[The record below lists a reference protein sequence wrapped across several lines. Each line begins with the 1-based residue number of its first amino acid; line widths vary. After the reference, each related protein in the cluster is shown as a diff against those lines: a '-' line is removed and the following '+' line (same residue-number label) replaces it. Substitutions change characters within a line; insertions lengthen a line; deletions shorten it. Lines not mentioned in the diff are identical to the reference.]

1 MHLYQS
7 LKTATCIQSRSKPS
21 FHVEIDIGGHT
32 ESKIYTTGSKIQGS
46 VKLTAHHQTAFHSV
60 QVDFRGTT
68 TTRQAFQYGTP
79 FTTHTFM
86 QIRMPI
92 SEAVLPACQILEAG
106 KVYNIPFLFI
116 IPTDLSPKAC
126 NHQNTTVRER
136 HLLLPPTIGAWKTKD
151 LTDGSI
157 SVDYVI
163 RARLVL
169 EKDDRGKERFVDH
182 DMSLKVIPVYPE
194 QPPIH
199 ISSPNSQYCLSQT
212 KTIRRNLLCGKAGIL
227 RVSTAQPRSM
237 TLYLDHLQ
245 VSESRLAIDL
255 EYIGTSPRSMPPE
268 IRIKTA
274 AIEAMT
280 SFWPGP
286 IGHLPDHCEA
296 LSNSTSPVAPWSS
309 SHPLLLQGVEQV
321 NWEKETDID
330 TSLKSFNK
338 DFDQSGPYIHKA
350 TIIQSFE
357 LPGKKLF
364 FLPTFHSC
372 MISRTYRVHFTLTTS
387 AGGTRLSLVVPL
399 QIASGVSS
407 SDQDTALPVYV
418 SAIVITIERQKI

>member
-21 FHVEIDIGGHT
+21 CHVEIDIGGHT

-46 VKLTAHHQTAFHSV
+46 VKLTAHHQTAFHSI
-60 QVDFRGTT
+60 QVDLRGTT

-182 DMSLKVIPVYPE
+182 GVSLKVIPVFPE

-199 ISSPNSQYCLSQT
+199 ISSPNSQYCFRDSKSL
-212 KTIRRNLLCGKAGIL
+212 NC
-227 RVSTAQPRSM
+227 ST
-237 TLYLDHLQ
+237 Q
-245 VSESRLAIDL
+245 VDDP
-255 EYIGTSPRSMPPE
+255 TSGPPSG
-268 IRIKTA
+268 IRI
-274 AIEAMT
+274 
-280 SFWPGP
+280 
-286 IGHLPDHCEA
+286 
-296 LSNSTSPVAPWSS
+296 STSDRSGIHCNVTQKHATRNAYQNSGYRGYNQ
-309 SHPLLLQGVEQV
+309 LLAGS
-321 NWEKETDID
+321 NR
-330 TSLKSFNK
+330 SL
-338 DFDQSGPYIHKA
+338 
-350 TIIQSFE
+350 T
-357 LPGKKLF
+357 
-364 FLPTFHSC
+364 
-372 MISRTYRVHFTLTTS
+372 
-387 AGGTRLSLVVPL
+387 
-399 QIASGVSS
+399 
-407 SDQDTALPVYV
+407 
-418 SAIVITIERQKI
+418 